1 MRGLLAVFTAAVL
14 LVGCGMRDTGP
25 STWKFYG
32 PPGPPGPA
40 GAPGPAGPAGPA
52 GPVVAGPA
60 GPAGPQGPQGPP
72 GAAGSPGTPGTPG
85 AQARW
90 QPLNDILFDFDKSDI
105 RASERSKIDDV
116 VKVAK
121 DNPNIE
127 IGLNG
132 YADPRGSTKYNQKL
146 SERRVATIRSAVVAA
161 GISASRIKTVAAG
174 EHGRNC
180 MESSEGC
187 FQKNRRVEVL
197 TRSSS

>member
-1 MRGLLAVFTAAVL
+1 MRGLLAVLTSAVL

-40 GAPGPAGPAGPA
+40 GPPGPPGPGGPAGPAAIA
-52 GPVVAGPA
+52 GQP

-72 GAAGSPGTPGTPG
+72 GPPGSPGTAG

-90 QPLNDILFDFDKSDI
+90 QPLNDVLFDFDKSDV
-105 RASERSKIDDV
+105 RASERSKIADI

-121 DNPNIE
+121 DNPTIE

-132 YADPRGSTKYNQKL
+132 YADPRGGDKYNQKL
-146 SERRVATIRSAVVAA
+146 SERRVAAVRDAVVAA
-161 GISASRIKTVAAG
+161 GVSASRIRTVAAG

-197 TRSSS
+197 TRASS